1 MMLMVVITKMMMLT
15 IDGDATF
22 VRSNIL
28 SWRSP
33 TIDCREQQ
41 CTAVKL
47 RRPHTLHILV
57 SLSLWERA
65 HLHHRP
71 LAGGSH
77 IKPGG
82 PKLVL

>member
-1 MMLMVVITKMMMLT
+1 MMLKVVITRMMMLT
-15 IDGDATF
+15 INDDATF

-47 RRPHTLHILV
+47 RRPRTLHILV
-57 SLSLWERA
+57 SLSLWGRA